1 MIVHFVH
8 GKAEGGGMW
17 ERADMDAAGRVALVG
32 IKLCFN
38 RYGKDKLHRRIDSVG
53 GRDGWKAMVA
63 AVISGGGW
71 RKVDFMVPV
80 SLVVLVRVRV
90 RFVCLGRHAGHVRW
104 L

>member
-1 MIVHFVH
+1 MIVHCVH

-80 SLVVLVRVRV
+80 SLVVLVRA
-90 RFVCLGRHAGHVRW
+90 VCLFAWEACRAGHVCW

>member
-1 MIVHFVH
+1 MGESGH
-8 GKAEGGGMW
+8 GRCWASGT
-17 ERADMDAAGRVALVG
+17 VG

-63 AVISGGGW
+63 AVILGGGW
-71 RKVDFMVPV
+71 QKVDFMMPV
-80 SLVVLVRVRV
+80 SVVVLVRVSGSFV
-90 RFVCLGRHAGHVRW
+90 VCLRRQAGHVRW